1 MLNKQMA
8 RLGTVLLAAV
18 AVALLILVPGAP
30 GARDRASATTLRIW
44 VDKDPKPA
52 VEKVAGQWAAS
63 RGVTLQVVEKGFGNI
78 RSDLGTVDASQ
89 APDVI
94 FSASD
99 WTGELAANGLVV
111 PLFPKKSVTKV
122 FPKYALAAYT
132 YKQLYGAPTAI
143 ENLGLVVNT
152 RLAKV
157 PKTFAQLEKE
167 AIAFK
172 KKSGDN
178 IAIAVPQGTA
188 GDAYH
193 MYPFFSGLCG
203 YVFGTTKS
211 GALSP
216 TKLGV
221 ANKTFL
227 KNAPLIDKWNREGL
241 INSKVGYNDAKDAFL
256 KGRAAFWITGPW
268 ESDTLKSS
276 GLKFR
281 IVQVPKIKC
290 RSVPF
295 LGVRGFMVTK
305 YSATHG
311 VQSLAKDLVGRYM
324 MGVASQVELAAA
336 NGRFPAN
343 VNAGK
348 RVNDAVL
355 KQFGKAGVGGVPLPN
370 IPQMASVWTE
380 LAGAWV
386 KATKGAGATSARS
399 AFLAAAK
406 SIAKKIASG

>member
-1 MLNKQMA
+1 MLCVAAASA
-8 RLGTVLLAAV
+8 RT
-18 AVALLILVPGAP
+18 
-30 GARDRASATTLRIW
+30 DRAAATTLRIW
-44 VDKDPKPA
+44 ADKDPKPA
-52 VEKVAGQWAAS
+52 VEKVAGEWAAS

-99 WTGELAANGLVV
+99 WTGELAANGLVL

-143 ENLGLVVNT
+143 ENIGLVVNT
-152 RLAKV
+152 
-157 PKTFAQLEKE
+157 QLEKE
-167 AIAFK
+167 ALAFK
-172 KKSGDN
+172 KRSGDN
-178 IAIAVPQGTA
+178 IAIAVPQGTG

-203 YVFGTTKS
+203 YVFGTTKN

-216 TKLGV
+216 SKLGV
-221 ANKTFL
+221 ANKAFL
-227 KNAPLIDKWNREGL
+227 RKAPIIDKWNREGL

-256 KGRAAFWITGPW
+256 KGRAAFWVTGPW

-276 GLKFR
+276 GLNFR
-281 IVQVPKIKC
+281 IIQVPKIKC

-324 MGVASQVELAAA
+324 MGVPSQIQLAAA

-348 RVNDAVL
+348 RVSDGVL

-370 IPQMASVWTE
+370 IPQMASVWSE
-380 LAGAWV
+380 LGGAWV
-386 KATKGAGATSARS
+386 KATKGAGATNARS
-399 AFLAAAK
+399 AFTTAAK